1 MYLENK
7 KNDEFNKFFK
17 KFKEENKDKWANI
30 INGKEIDLDVL
41 RQETAKELEQKY
53 TVLKQMS
60 DRNKLKIGIDKFD
73 TLSEKTLEEENNLYN
88 LNPVSKL
95 NLTGRRS
102 IKKKNILRPK
112 STNAAVA
119 LAPDPEEGETYDS
132 KKFNLIFIDSAY
144 VCKITPL
151 QRIYHRKVIIFAGNK
166 EGMITYGVGTGE
178 LYEDAWTNAFIEMKK
193 NLILVN
199 WDPIHTFPRDVSSRH
214 HDFRIMMRSSLRPYW
229 FCNPIVLLLIRYTG
243 LYHCNF
249 NTISRKKKPLSVLFA
264 IFKLATNN
272 TTYKILAEEKGNKLR
287 HMKTNRGLNSVNHS
301 ISNIE
306 KKTNRISLK
315 I

>member
-7 KNDEFNKFFK
+7 KNEEFNKFFT

-30 INGKEIDLDVL
+30 INGKEIDLNVL
-41 RQETAKELEQKY
+41 RQETAKELEEKY

-60 DRNKLKIGIDKFD
+60 DRNKLKVGVEKFD
-73 TLSEKTLEEENNLYN
+73 TLSESTLENENNLYN
-88 LNPVSKL
+88 NSLFSKI
-95 NLTGRRS
+95 NNIGRRS
-102 IKKKNILRPK
+102 IKKKFVIRPRT
-112 STNAAVA
+112 TNSAVA

-132 KKFNLIFIDSAY
+132 KKFNLIFVDSAY

-178 LYEDAWTNAFIEMKK
+178 LYEDAWTNAFVEMKK

-199 WDPIHTFPRDVSSRH
+199 WDPFHTFPRDISSRH
-214 HDFRIMMRSSLRPYW
+214 HDFRINMKSSVRPYW
-229 FCNPIVLLLIRYTG
+229 FCNPIVLLMIRYTG
-243 LYHCNF
+243 LFHCNF
-249 NTISRKKKPLSVLFA
+249 YTISRKKKPLSVLFA

-272 TTYKILAEEKGNKLR
+272 TTPKLLAEEKGQKLR
-287 HMKTNRGLNSVNHS
+287 HLITHRGLNSMNS
-301 ISNIE
+301 NISGIE
-306 KKTNRISLK
+306 KKTNRITAK